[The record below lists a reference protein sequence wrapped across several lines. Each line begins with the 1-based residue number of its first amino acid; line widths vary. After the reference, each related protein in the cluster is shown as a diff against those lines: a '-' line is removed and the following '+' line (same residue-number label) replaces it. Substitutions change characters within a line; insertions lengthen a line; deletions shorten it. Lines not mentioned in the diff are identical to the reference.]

1 MGRRAV
7 LDTSFLLMHLQERVD
22 IFTELKLMLGEVE
35 LVVPEQVLGELE
47 RLGSRGGK
55 TGRFARSALQLVRDR
70 CRVVRV
76 EAESADEAVERLAGE
91 DTIICT
97 NDKVLKERVRKRGS
111 PVVFMRARSKLVLEG
126 YV

>member
-1 MGRRAV
+1 MRAV

-22 IFTELKLMLGEVE
+22 VFTELKLMLGEVE
-35 LVVPEQVLGELE
+35 LVVPEQVLEELE
-47 RLGSRGGK
+47 RLAERGGRM
-55 TGRFARSALQLVRDR
+55 GRFARSALEVARRR

-76 EAESADEAVERLAGE
+76 RAGSADEAVERLAGRG
-91 DTIICT
+91 TIICT

>member
-1 MGRRAV
+1 MRAV

-22 IFTELKLMLGEVE
+22 VFTELKLMLGEVE
-35 LVVPEQVLGELE
+35 LVVPQQVLEELE
-47 RLGSRGGK
+47 RLAERGGK
-55 TGRFARSALQLVRDR
+55 MRMLARSALEVARKR

-76 EAESADEAVERLAGE
+76 KAKSADEAVEMLAGR

-97 NDKVLKERVRKRGS
+97 NDKVLKERVRKKGS
-111 PVVFMRARSKLVLEG
+111 PVVFRRARSRLVLEG